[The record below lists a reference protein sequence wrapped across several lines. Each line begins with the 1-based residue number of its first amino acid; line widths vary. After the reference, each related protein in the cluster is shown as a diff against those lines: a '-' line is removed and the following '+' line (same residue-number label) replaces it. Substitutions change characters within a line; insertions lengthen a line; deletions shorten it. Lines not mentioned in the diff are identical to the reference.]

1 MKKLALLLGSLLVV
15 GVTAQAKEVIVA
27 PVEESKEVVV
37 VAEPV
42 VEEVVVV
49 EEPAFRP
56 SGYVGLEYR
65 AYGETE
71 GQNDKTFDGWNAGGN
86 NRARLQTSVGIELT
100 ERASLAIRVRD
111 YTSLETGAAED
122 IAEKVDLD
130 KVGKN
135 KGTETRLQ
143 YFYRHTDS
151 LTSKVQYRDEEDDSQ
166 NLEYKLIY
174 NAYQNDGG
182 LVELVTLEPKLYHSM
197 AANNGGNYYNRVGL
211 DIGYVGNLP
220 LGFTYD
226 GMLYLNY
233 NMYNEDQ
240 AMEVSNNELK
250 YEDKEFA
257 ATWEFYLRRKVALYS
272 TDKYN
277 VDFNF
282 VGGYDPYDWS
292 QYNKFGIDKKALKDG
307 DSAAYSLYTAM
318 DVSAKYDLTPAVSLN
333 GGVGAEYRNWDNSKE
348 SSASTWRWQPYA
360 FVGMRAKF

>member
-65 AYGETE
+65 AYGATE
-71 GQNDKTFDGWNAGGN
+71 GSEPEDIDGWNSEN
-86 NRARLQTSVGIELT
+86 NKRARLQTSAGIELT
-100 ERASLAIRVRD
+100 ERSSLAIRVRD
-111 YTSLETGAAED
+111 YSQLNGH
-122 IAEKVDLD
+122 
-130 KVGKN
+130 GKGER
-135 KGTETRLQ
+135 GTETRLQ

-151 LTSKVQYRDEEDDSQ
+151 LTSKVQYRDEENNSQ

-182 LVELVTLEPKLYHSM
+182 LFELVTLEPKLYHSM
-197 AANNGGNYYNRVGL
+197 PANNGGNYYNRAGL

-220 LGFTYD
+220 LGFTFD
-226 GMLYLNY
+226 GMVYLNY
-233 NMYNEDQ
+233 TMYNEDQ
-240 AMEVSNNELK
+240 AVELDGGNIK
-250 YEDKEFA
+250 YEDKEFSA
-257 ATWEFYLRRKVALYS
+257 AWEFYLRRKVALYS
-272 TDKYN
+272 TDRYN

-282 VGGYDPYDWS
+282 EGGYDPYDWS
-292 QYNKFGIDKKALKDG
+292 EYKRFGFDKDTLKAG
-307 DSAAYSLYTAM
+307 DDAAYSLYTTLT
-318 DVSAKYDLTPAVSLN
+318 VSVNYELTPAVSLN
-333 GGVGAEYRNWDNSKE
+333 GGVGAEYRNWDDTE
-348 SSASTWRWQPYA
+348 QSSASNWRWQPLAY
-360 FVGMRAKF
+360 VGMRAKF